1 MNRISIKSICV
12 AAVIAS
18 VTFTSCDDYLN
29 TLPSDSLVSTDA
41 ITTLQDVETALNG
54 TYYNLKSHS
63 YYGCDFVS
71 RAEVGGED
79 VQTLTNGGLRTD
91 SYYRFIHRQNNSPE
105 DLWSYPYAII
115 NRANVLLNAIETGEL
130 PAGDELNNAKGE
142 ALAIRALCHFNLLI
156 TYGKPYFVENGAT
169 PGVVLVDKVLGAED
183 LPSRSTVAEGYA
195 MVISDLEE
203 ALKYIGT
210 DIKDGRFNSWA
221 VKGLLA
227 RVNLYKRDWEKAFS
241 YAEDVIKNSP
251 YSLLKTEDY
260 VAAWSGRYSSE
271 SVFDLEISDLDAGD
285 REMFGYVV
293 DPQGYASVS
302 ITKDFEN
309 LLNEYPN
316 DIRHKL
322 LAPTSIEGRT
332 YVNKYPGINGKTAVN
347 NIRVIRLSDI
357 YLIAAEAALKKSA
370 ADQASADK
378 YLNMII
384 KRAIPDATEVTAT
397 EALVLKERRKEL
409 VMEGH
414 RLYDILRLG
423 ITVTRQGG
431 YHFLNNTDLISPSYE
446 DYRTILAIPQAEM
459 DVNPNIKQNGGY
471 F

>member
-1 MNRISIKSICV
+1 MNRINIKSIF
-12 AAVIAS
+12 AAVAITS

-29 TLPSDSLVSTDA
+29 TLPSDSLVSTEA

-54 TYYNLKSHS
+54 TYYSLKSNN
-63 YYGCDFVS
+63 YYGCDFVA

-79 VQTLTNGGLRTD
+79 VQTLATGGLRTD
-91 SYYRFIHRQNNSPE
+91 TYYRFIHRQNNSPE
-105 DLWSYPYAII
+105 NLWSYPYAVI
-115 NRANVLLNAIETGEL
+115 NRANVLLNAIETAQL
-130 PAGDELNNAKGE
+130 PAGEELSNAKGE
-142 ALAIRALCHFNLLI
+142 ALALRALCHFNLLI

-169 PGVVLVDKVLGAED
+169 PGVVLVDKVLGADD
-183 LPSRSTVAEGYA
+183 LPSRSTVAEGYE
-195 MVISDLEE
+195 MIINDLEE
-203 ALKYIGT
+203 ALKHIGT
-210 DIKDGRFNSWA
+210 EIKDGRFNSWA

-260 VAAWSGRYSSE
+260 VGAWSGRYSSE
-271 SVFDLEISDLDAGD
+271 SVFDLEISDLDAGN

-293 DPQGYASVS
+293 DPKGYAAVS
-302 ITKDFEN
+302 ATKEFEE
-309 LLNEYPN
+309 LLNEHPN
-316 DIRHKL
+316 DVRCKL
-322 LAPTSIEGRT
+322 LAPATIEGRT
-332 YVNKYPGINGKTAVN
+332 YVNKYPGINGKSAVN

-357 YLIAAEAALKKSA
+357 YLIAAEAALKKSST
-370 ADQASADK
+370 DQASANK
-378 YLNMII
+378 YLNAII
-384 KRAIPDATEVTAT
+384 KRAIPDASDVVAT

-409 VMEGH
+409 AMEGH

-423 ITVTRQGG
+423 ITVTRKGG
-431 YHFLNNTDLISPSYE
+431 YHYLNNTDLISPSYE

-459 DVNPNIKQNGGY
+459 DVNPNIQQNNGY

>member
-1 MNRISIKSICV
+1 MNRLNIKSIF
-12 AAVIAS
+12 AAVAIAS
-18 VTFTSCDDYLN
+18 VTFTSCDGYLE
-29 TLPSDSLVSTDA
+29 TFPSDSLVSTDA

-54 TYYNLKSHS
+54 TYYSLKSAN

-79 VQTLTNGGLRTD
+79 VQTISSGGLRTD
-91 SYYRFIHRQNNSPE
+91 TYYRFIHRQNNSPE
-105 DLWSYPYAII
+105 NLWSYPYAVI
-115 NRANVLLNAIETGEL
+115 NRANVLLNAIETGDL

-142 ALAIRALCHFNLLI
+142 ALALRALCHFNLLI

-169 PGVVLVDKVLGAED
+169 PGVVLVKNVLSADD
-183 LPSRSTVAEGYA
+183 LPSRSTVAEGYD
-195 MVISDLEE
+195 MVINDLEE
-203 ALKYIGT
+203 ALKCIGT
-210 DIKDGRFNSWA
+210 EVKDGRFNSWA

-227 RVNLYKRDWEKAFS
+227 RVNLYKRDWDKAFS

-293 DPQGYASVS
+293 DPKGYAAVS
-302 ITKDFEN
+302 NTKEFEDLINENPDDIRRN
-309 LLNEYPN
+309 LLT
-316 DIRHKL
+316 
-322 LAPTSIEGRT
+322 AASVEGRT
-332 YVNKYPGINGKTAVN
+332 YMNKYPGINGKTAVN

-357 YLIAAEAALKKSA
+357 YLIAAEAALKKSS
-370 ADQASADK
+370 ADQASANK
-378 YLNMII
+378 YLNAII
-384 KRAIPDATEVTAT
+384 KRAIPSASDVTAT
-397 EALVLKERRKEL
+397 ERKEL

-414 RLYDILRLG
+414 RFYDIMRLG
-423 ITVTRQGG
+423 ITVTRKGG
-431 YHFLNNTDLISPSYE
+431 YHFLNNTDLISPSYQ
-446 DYRTILAIPQAEM
+446 DYRTILAIPQSEI
-459 DVNPNIKQNGGY
+459 DVNPNIKQNEGY

>member
-1 MNRISIKSICV
+1 MNRINIKSIFV
-12 AAVIAS
+12 AAAITS
-18 VTFTSCDDYLN
+18 VTFTSCDGYLD
-29 TLPSDSLVSTDA
+29 TFPSDSLVSTDA

-54 TYYNLKSHS
+54 AYYELKDDS

-79 VQTLTNGGLRTD
+79 VQTLTSGGLRTD
-91 SYYRFIHRQNNSPE
+91 TYYRFTHRQNNSPE
-105 DLWSYPYAII
+105 ELWSYPYAII
-115 NRANVLLNAIETGEL
+115 NRANVLLNAIETGDL

-142 ALAIRALCHFNLLI
+142 ALALRALCHFDLLI
-156 TYGKPYFVENGAT
+156 TYAKPYFVENGET
-169 PGVVLVDKVLGAED
+169 PGIILVKEVLGADD
-183 LPSRSTVAEGYA
+183 LPARSTVAQGYE
-195 MVISDLEE
+195 MVITDLEE

-210 DIKDGRFNSWA
+210 EVKDGRFNSWA

-241 YAEDVIKNSP
+241 YAEDVINNSP

-260 VAAWSGRYSSE
+260 VASWSARYSSE
-271 SVFDLEISDLDAGD
+271 SVFDLEISDLDAGN

-293 DPQGYASVS
+293 DPKGYAAVS
-302 ITKDFEN
+302 ITKEFEDLINENQDDIRRN
-309 LLNEYPN
+309 LLS
-316 DIRHKL
+316 
-322 LAPTSIEGRT
+322 ATTIEGRT
-332 YVNKYPGINGKTAVN
+332 YMNKYPGIGGKAAVN

-357 YLIAAEAALKKSA
+357 YLIAAEAALKKSSV
-370 ADQASADK
+370 DQASANK
-378 YLNMII
+378 YLNAII
-384 KRAIPDATEVTAT
+384 KRAIPGAADVTAT

-414 RLYDILRLG
+414 RFYDIMRLG

-431 YHFLNNTDLISPSYE
+431 YHFLNNTDLISPSYQ
-446 DYRTILAIPQAEM
+446 DYRTILAIPQAEI
-459 DVNPNIKQNGGY
+459 DVNPNIKQNEGY